1 MMIERI
7 VITGMGAVSPVG
19 LTVNESWQSVINGIS
34 GVAPITLID
43 TSEYLVK
50 IAGEVKNFNPEN
62 YMSSKEARRLD
73 RYEHFAVAAAQEAMQ
88 QSGLEIDEANAN
100 RVGVFISSAIG
111 GINTIQEN
119 IVTMLDQGFRRVSPF
134 TIPMMMPNGAS
145 GNLSILYGAQGPSY
159 SVATACAS
167 GTDSIGIAWL
177 MIKAGIIDVAIA
189 GASES
194 TICDIGLVAFDR
206 MGALSR
212 KNDNYSMTP
221 QPFDKNRDGLVMSEG
236 AAILILE
243 REDYARSRGANIL
256 AELGGHASTADAFH
270 ITAPAEDGS
279 GGALAMCRALEAA
292 QVNIDEVGYI
302 NAHGTATP
310 LNDVMET
317 RAIKAAFGEQ
327 AYRIPVSS
335 TKSMT
340 GHMMGAT
347 GALEAVFCV
356 LAVQEG
362 VLPATIHYETPDPD
376 CDLDYIPNQVRE
388 KKVNVVL
395 SNSFGFGGHNG
406 VLVVKKYN

>member
-1 MMIERI
+1 MIERI

-62 YMSSKEARRLD
+62 YMSNKEARRLD

-88 QSGLEIDEANAN
+88 QSGFEINEANAN

-119 IVTMLDQGFRRVSPF
+119 IVTMLEQGFRRVSPF

-279 GGALAMCRALEAA
+279 GGALAMRRALEAA

-327 AYRIPVSS
+327 AYRIPISS